1 MATDLFVGLSG
12 SLKPSFKSRCFGLAE
27 GVVCCSLEERSHPD
41 WKWPFTGL
49 PLIGCIMASE
59 GDRLLRQDGAYA
71 ERARMAEARPPTR
84 GRVGRR
90 DEKLIGLKR

>member
-1 MATDLFVGLSG
+1 MILSPSVIGEIVVLCKAKATDLFVGLSG

-49 PLIGCIMASE
+49 PLIVII
-59 GDRLLRQDGAYA
+59 YT
-71 ERARMAEARPPTR
+71 P
-84 GRVGRR
+84 
-90 DEKLIGLKR
+90 LIS